1 MLDLPENEIRG
12 SHKINGLIGFVNLLK
27 DQNNQTLSFSN
38 HAQKQKIDVDPN
50 VIGSAFKYKKTENK
64 EDQNEEEEKTE
75 EEESEDVVNYKV
87 GRLVMSILKE
97 FKVGNILERFE
108 KVLVE
113 NVKTPDSKID
123 KELSPITVPSVTA
136 SHYKRRKYSP
146 KNYRN
151 ITNHRGICLT
161 IISLTHLK
169 YTPIRHV
176 LFKTFFKFNLY
187 RRKCFK

>member
-1 MLDLPENEIRG
+1 M
-12 SHKINGLIGFVNLLK
+12 
-27 DQNNQTLSFSN
+27 
-38 HAQKQKIDVDPN
+38 
-50 VIGSAFKYKKTENK
+50 
-64 EDQNEEEEKTE
+64 E

-123 KELSPITVPSVTA
+123 KELSPSTVPSVRA

-151 ITNHRGICLT
+151 ITNHRGIWLT
-161 IISLTHLK
+161 IISFTH
-169 YTPIRHV
+169 
-176 LFKTFFKFNLY
+176 FKL
-187 RRKCFK
+187 

>member
-27 DQNNQTLSFSN
+27 DQNNQTLSFTN
-38 HAQKQKIDVDPN
+38 HAQKQKIGGEPN
-50 VIGSAFKYKKTENK
+50 VIGGAFQYQKIKNK
-64 EDQNEEEEKTE
+64 EDQNEEEEKME

-108 KVLVE
+108 KVLVQ
-113 NVKTPDSKID
+113 NVKTLDSKMD
-123 KELSPITVPSVTA
+123 KELSPSTVPSVTA

-151 ITNHRGICLT
+151 ITNHRGI
-161 IISLTHLK
+161 
-169 YTPIRHV
+169 
-176 LFKTFFKFNLY
+176 
-187 RRKCFK
+187 

>member
-1 MLDLPENEIRG
+1 MLDLPENEIRE

-27 DQNNQTLSFSN
+27 DQNNQTLLFSN
-38 HAQKQKIDVDPN
+38 YDKKQKIDGDPN
-50 VIGSAFKYKKTENK
+50 VIGSAFQYKKIEK
-64 EDQNEEEEKTE
+64 QEDQNEEQDKME

-123 KELSPITVPSVTA
+123 KELSPSTVPSVTA

-151 ITNHRGICLT
+151 ITNHRGIWLA
-161 IISLTHLK
+161 IISLIH
-169 YTPIRHV
+169 
-176 LFKTFFKFNLY
+176 FKSCKTRTIYNVFQI
-187 RRKCFK
+187 

>member
-1 MLDLPENEIRG
+1 MLDLPENEIRE

-27 DQNNQTLSFSN
+27 DQNNQTLSFSS
-38 HAQKQKIDVDPN
+38 HAQKQKIGGEPN
-50 VIGSAFKYKKTENK
+50 VIGSDFKYKRIRNK
-64 EDQNEEEEKTE
+64 EDQNEEEEKME

-123 KELSPITVPSVTA
+123 KAPSPSNVPSVTS

-151 ITNHRGICLT
+151 ITHHRGIWLT
-161 IISLTHLK
+161 IIS
-169 YTPIRHV
+169 
-176 LFKTFFKFNLY
+176 
-187 RRKCFK
+187 

>member
-1 MLDLPENEIRG
+1 MLDLPENEIRE

-27 DQNNQTLSFSN
+27 DQNNQTLSFSS
-38 HAQKQKIDVDPN
+38 HAQKQKIGGEPN
-50 VIGSAFKYKKTENK
+50 VIGSDFKYKRIRNK
-64 EDQNEEEEKTE
+64 EDQNEEEEKME

-123 KELSPITVPSVTA
+123 KELSPSTVPSITA

-151 ITNHRGICLT
+151 ITNHRGIWLA
-161 IISLTHLK
+161 IISLTH
-169 YTPIRHV
+169 
-176 LFKTFFKFNLY
+176 FKSHPCKTRTIYNVFKI
-187 RRKCFK
+187 

>member
-1 MLDLPENEIRG
+1 MLDLPENEIRE

-38 HAQKQKIDVDPN
+38 HAQKQKIGGEPN
-50 VIGSAFKYKKTENK
+50 MIGSAFKYNKIEND
-64 EDQNEEEEKTE
+64 EDQNEKEEKTE
-75 EEESEDVVNYKV
+75 EEESEAVVNYKV

-123 KELSPITVPSVTA
+123 KELSPSTVPSVTA

-151 ITNHRGICLT
+151 ITNYRGM
-161 IISLTHLK
+161 
-169 YTPIRHV
+169 
-176 LFKTFFKFNLY
+176 
-187 RRKCFK
+187 